1 MMKIEII
8 SPDTTLFSG
17 EVELVTLPGMAG
29 RFTVLDRHAAIVS
42 VLQLGLL
49 LYRMNGKDYELHIS
63 GGFVEVK
70 NNILSVCIDGLS
82 DTK

>member
-1 MMKIEII
+1 MKLEII
-8 SPDTTLFSG
+8 SPETTLFSG
-17 EVELVTLPGMAG
+17 EVELVVLPGMAG
-29 RFTVLDRHAAIVS
+29 SFTVLDKHAPIIS
-42 VLQLGLL
+42 GLQKGSLR
-49 LYRMNGKDYELHIS
+49 YRINGKDHELSIS